1 MTFQAY
7 FWNFSIN
14 FFTILSVM
22 PGQAASATAILF
34 SSSSIAWF
42 LLALFSSCCLS
53 WERSIAITFK
63 ITKLLK
69 LDSQSWWVCTYFSK
83 CRCDYHR
90 QTAQGLYKILLLWTN
105 IIDYTHEIKISLMC
119 IHWSPPQKRPNTR
132 QLSIL
137 SSHHSFPSIVQR
149 PLTSRITINMHN
161 SILKHTN
168 GYLNDFYDLFLIS
181 LKWMANETYC
191 GPQWGRQAF
200 RGIKF

>member
-69 LDSQSWWVCTYFSK
+69 IDSQSLWVCTYFSK

-105 IIDYTHEIKISLMC
+105 IIDYTHEIKIITRAFIGVLLKKDP
-119 IHWSPPQKRPNTR
+119 IQGKSPYFLHITHSHP
-132 QLSIL
+132 LS
-137 SSHHSFPSIVQR
+137 
-149 PLTSRITINMHN
+149 
-161 SILKHTN
+161 
-168 GYLNDFYDLFLIS
+168 
-181 LKWMANETYC
+181 
-191 GPQWGRQAF
+191 
-200 RGIKF
+200 RGL

>member
-1 MTFQAY
+1 
-7 FWNFSIN
+7 
-14 FFTILSVM
+14 
-22 PGQAASATAILF
+22 
-34 SSSSIAWF
+34 
-42 LLALFSSCCLS
+42 
-53 WERSIAITFK
+53 
-63 ITKLLK
+63 
-69 LDSQSWWVCTYFSK
+69 
-83 CRCDYHR
+83 
-90 QTAQGLYKILLLWTN
+90 
-105 IIDYTHEIKISLMC
+105 MC

-191 GPQWGRQAF
+191 GPQWGRQAL
-200 RGIKF
+200 RGIKFQQFLAITLSYFIVRQSLPKGSDHLCIHTAPFCSFLGSGFFRTVVKLHSGWVLFSLLVDSLKRLPKIFL

>member
-105 IIDYTHEIKISLMC
+105 IIDYTHEIKIIIHVHSLESSSKKTQYKATLHTFFSSLIP
-119 IHWSPPQKRPNTR
+119 IHRPEASN
-132 QLSIL
+132 
-137 SSHHSFPSIVQR
+137 F
-149 PLTSRITINMHN
+149 
-161 SILKHTN
+161 
-168 GYLNDFYDLFLIS
+168 
-181 LKWMANETYC
+181 
-191 GPQWGRQAF
+191 
-200 RGIKF
+200 

>member
-69 LDSQSWWVCTYFSK
+69 IDSQILWVCTYFSK

-105 IIDYTHEIKISLMC
+105 IIDYTHGIKIIIMIISSCLNPTLGDEEKADLPSFTPSQARPHCSLG
-119 IHWSPPQKRPNTR
+119 
-132 QLSIL
+132 LL
-137 SSHHSFPSIVQR
+137 FPS
-149 PLTSRITINMHN
+149 L
-161 SILKHTN
+161 L
-168 GYLNDFYDLFLIS
+168 S
-181 LKWMANETYC
+181 LVHRLGC
-191 GPQWGRQAF
+191 
-200 RGIKF
+200 

>member
-1 MTFQAY
+1 MTFQTY

-63 ITKLLK
+63 IIILLK
-69 LDSQSWWVCTYFSK
+69 THSQWWICTYFSK

-90 QTAQGLYKILLLWTN
+90 QTAQGLHKFFLLWTN
-105 IIDYTHEIKISLMC
+105 NIDYIHEIKTF
-119 IHWSPPQKRPNTR
+119 IHIFFVFSPYGKCALIWIYPPHKKRPNIK
-132 QLSIL
+132 QISML
-137 SSHHSFPSIVQR
+137 SSHH
-149 PLTSRITINMHN
+149 
-161 SILKHTN
+161 
-168 GYLNDFYDLFLIS
+168 
-181 LKWMANETYC
+181 
-191 GPQWGRQAF
+191 
-200 RGIKF
+200 

>member
-63 ITKLLK
+63 ITKLLE

-105 IIDYTHEIKISLMC
+105 IIDYTHEINHNDYFQLPQPYPWGWGTGWPAQLHPLPGKAPLFPG
-119 IHWSPPQKRPNTR
+119 SPFPCLPY
-132 QLSIL
+132 LA
-137 SSHHSFPSIVQR
+137 SSTGLAARIWGTLIDAWGLFP
-149 PLTSRITINMHN
+149 
-161 SILKHTN
+161 
-168 GYLNDFYDLFLIS
+168 F
-181 LKWMANETYC
+181 
-191 GPQWGRQAF
+191 
-200 RGIKF
+200 